1 MKKLSPRNLQ
11 KMIDEKNIT
20 KRKHPTL
27 NLFVYNYTPHAQF
40 HKIWNKET
48 LSCRGLIMDDK
59 DNIVARPFT
68 KFFNLE
74 EFGNQGKGLPMENF
88 EVYEK
93 LDGSLGILYW
103 DGDKPCITTRGGFS
117 SEPAIEGTKI
127 IREKMAKDPSIVFDK
142 DYTYLFEIIYPSN
155 RIVVDY
161 GKLRDLVLL
170 AVINTITGTE
180 KSYSDIT
187 ARYGGRL
194 SIVKRY
200 DGINDYRILG
210 QERKGNAE
218 GYVIKFKD
226 NTRIKIKFK
235 EYKRL
240 HKLMTGVNA
249 RRIWESLKANETIDQ
264 MCDRVPDEF
273 YDWVQKAAQRVKQ
286 DYLIIQNEMLAGL
299 ADVEA
304 QGFTGDYKEVRKQKA
319 LWIKENI
326 PDKLRGLV
334 FMALDGQ
341 DYREEIWDMIKPAHE
356 KPFNMELLE
365 GDL

>member
-1 MKKLSPRNLQ
+1 MKKLSLRNLQ
-11 KMIDEKNIT
+11 RMIDEKNIT
-20 KRKHPTL
+20 RRKHPEL

-40 HKIWNKET
+40 HKIWNNET

-74 EFGNQGKGLPMENF
+74 EFGERGKDLPLEDF

-93 LDGSLGILYW
+93 LDGSLGILYFN
-103 DGDKPCITTRGGFS
+103 DKGEACITTRGGFS

-127 IREKMAKDPSIVFDK
+127 LREKIGKDASIVFDK
-142 DYTYLFEIIYPSN
+142 RYTYLFEIIYPYN
-155 RIVVDY
+155 KIVVEY
-161 GKLRDLVLL
+161 GKLRDVILL

-180 KSYSDIT
+180 KSYSDIV

-200 DGINDYRILG
+200 DGISDYRVLTK
-210 QERKGNAE
+210 ERKENSE

-226 NTRIKIKFK
+226 NTRIKIKLK

-249 RRIWESLKANETIDQ
+249 RRIWESMRANETIDQ
-264 MCDRVPDEF
+264 LCDRVPDEF
-273 YDWVQKAAQRVKQ
+273 YNWVQKAAQRVKQ
-286 DYLIIQNEMLAGL
+286 DYLTIQNEMLAGL

-304 QGFTGDYKEVRKQKA
+304 QGFTGDHKEVRRQKA
-319 LWIKENI
+319 AWIKDNVSEDI
-326 PDKLRGLV
+326 RGLV
-334 FMALDGQ
+334 FMAMDGM
-341 DYREEIWDMIKPAHE
+341 DYRDKIWDKIKPQHE
-356 KPFNMELLE
+356 KPYNVQLMDEL
-365 GDL
+365 